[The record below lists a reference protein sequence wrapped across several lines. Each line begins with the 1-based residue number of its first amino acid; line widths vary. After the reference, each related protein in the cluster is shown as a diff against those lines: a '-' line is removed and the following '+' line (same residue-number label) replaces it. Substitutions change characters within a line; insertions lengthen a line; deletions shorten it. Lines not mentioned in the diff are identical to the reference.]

1 MKAKPI
7 FVHAG
12 YFDRKRVSV
21 SETVEKIEPKVE
33 RAYLKE

>member
-12 YFDRKRVSV
+12 YFDRNVV
-21 SETVEKIEPKVE
+21 GETVEKIEPKVE